1 MTSSALHCT
10 LQRHKW
16 VNLLCHLST
25 ESAASYAPCGRAWE
39 DDIRVINQSKALKK
53 RRAQERQHVGDEE
66 DDPEV
71 QKTLKGR
78 TTARAFALSRGREV
92 LGGTSSEAEPGRTGR
107 TGAALAGGGDVHVDS

>member
-1 MTSSALHCT
+1 MGEFIMPS
-10 LQRHKW
+10 QQ
-16 VNLLCHLST
+16 LLMRLVEEHGRMIS
-25 ESAASYAPCGRAWE
+25 ESLIRA
-39 DDIRVINQSKALKK
+39 RQ
-53 RRAQERQHVGDEE
+53 RRAQKRQHVGDEE